1 MLVFHVRVS
10 RSAGE
15 SELRTSSASAR
26 RRSSRPEKPSAL
38 VARTI
43 VASLVSSF
51 DASAAEDLLSIFP
64 KEPRDAR
71 RSAGLIRW
79 KCAAILASNV
89 GDAITRPR

>member
-1 MLVFHVRVS
+1 MLPTAFSKWSGAV
-10 RSAGE
+10 E
-15 SELRTSSASAR
+15 R
-26 RRSSRPEKPSAL
+26 R
-38 VARTI
+38 
-43 VASLVSSF
+43 ASLVSSF

-89 GDAITRPR
+89 GEAITRPR